1 MPKLSNPD
9 RIKKLGTRRRP
20 RHGAGAAVAI
30 LGGVLFAALLGIHV
44 ADMLG
49 APAAEATLRLGPP
62 EAAPAEAVATWLP
75 APPPIARRVPAEVAL
90 PATPDL
96 PMIAIVIDDMGM
108 DRKRSAR
115 AARLPGPLTLAF
127 LTYAGDLGRQT
138 AAARRHGHELLAHV
152 PMEPAQALVDPG
164 PGVLLTG
171 HDRPELLRRLR
182 WDLARFDG
190 YVGVNNH
197 MGSRFTGDR
206 EAMRTV
212 LREIKA
218 RGLLYLDSRTT
229 AATVAPALAAE
240 IGVAFLSRDRFID
253 NVGTP
258 AAIRAEL
265 ATLEE
270 LARLNGAAIGIG
282 HPRDATLDTLEAWLP
297 EMRRA
302 GFRLV
307 PVSAILRR
315 TMPMAGPRDRDT
327 AGAAAPLHGG

>member
-1 MPKLSNPD
+1 MPKLSNAD
-9 RIKKLGTRRRP
+9 RTNKRGTGPRP
-20 RHGAGAAVAI
+20 RLGAGAAMAI
-30 LGGVLFAALLGIHV
+30 LGGVLFAASLGVHV
-44 ADMLG
+44 AAKLG
-49 APAAEATLRLGPP
+49 APAPEATLRLGPP
-62 EAAPAEAVATWLP
+62 EAAPAEVARPAWLRHAVAQP
-75 APPPIARRVPAEVAL
+75 GAADR
-90 PATPDL
+90 

-108 DRKRSAR
+108 DRQRSAR

-127 LTYAGDLGRQT
+127 LTYAGDLRPQT

-152 PMEPAQALVDPG
+152 PMEPEALVDPG

-197 MGSRFTGDR
+197 MGSRFTGER

-229 AATVAPALAAE
+229 AATVAPTLAAE
-240 IGVAFLSRDRFID
+240 IGVPFLSRDRFID

-270 LARLNGAAIGIG
+270 LARQNGAAIGIG

-315 TMPMAGPRDRDT
+315 AMPMAGDRTRDT
-327 AGAAAPLHGG
+327 AGAAAPPPGG